1 MIKKAK
7 SWLDNF
13 KQQGQPCCCSA
24 TNKRE
29 KESENPII
37 PKQKQKPEREKI
49 QEKFKGL
56 AAMKGEVMQQQ
67 TEAPPAHPLQPSD
80 SKLQTL
86 MQSAQI
92 SGSLS
97 FNGAMTKD
105 DEEMS
110 KSALS
115 TFRAKEEEIEKKK
128 MEVKERVQLQLGR
141 IEEETRRLA
150 NIREE
155 LEALAD
161 PMKKEVSVVRKK
173 IDSVNKELKPLGQT
187 CQKKEREYKEA
198 LEAFN
203 EKNREKV
210 QLITRLMEL
219 VSESEKLR
227 MKKLDELSKS
237 IETIR

>member
-1 MIKKAK
+1 MTTQI
-7 SWLDNF
+7 
-13 KQQGQPCCCSA
+13 QTTQRQG
-24 TNKRE
+24 
-29 KESENPII
+29 SE
-37 PKQKQKPEREKI
+37 Q
-49 QEKFKGL
+49 L
-56 AAMKGEVMQQQ
+56 A
-67 TEAPPAHPLQPSD
+67 
-80 SKLQTL
+80 TL
-86 MQSAQI
+86 MQSGQI

-97 FNGAMTKD
+97 FNGTLSKE

-110 KSALS
+110 MSALS

-128 MEVKERVQLQLGR
+128 LEVKERVQAQLGR

-161 PMKKEVSVVRKK
+161 PMKKEVSLVRKK
-173 IDSVNKELKPLGQT
+173 IDAVNKELKPLGQT

-203 EKNREKV
+203 EKNKEKV

-227 MKKLDELSKS
+227 MKKLEELSKS